1 VSLFQIFCS
10 GFSILSIAVL
20 HIVLAKSY
28 ILIKTQNVETP
39 EFIAKFGPLVK
50 GQNVIN
56 NIDRYWT
63 VISLLRQSVLSV
75 TLVCLRDFP
84 AIQIIVLLVQSI
96 IMQVLIIRGKPLI
109 GPLENWMALFN
120 EAMISVYLYVS
131 IALTGFNLIHFTF
144 KLALY

>member
-1 VSLFQIFCS
+1 MSLFQIFCS

-39 EFIAKFGPLVK
+39 EFISKFGPLIK

-109 GPLENWMALFN
+109 GPLEN
-120 EAMISVYLYVS
+120 
-131 IALTGFNLIHFTF
+131 
-144 KLALY
+144 